1 VLVTLVIA
9 LAIRRVHEA
18 CLALL
23 PLGLGLLWTVGLMY
37 VFSLKFTLG
46 NIFGLPLIL
55 GSACE
60 YGMAVV
66 VRFMEDRSQH
76 GPLVARSTVMGV
88 LVAGLSTVSGF
99 GSLMVAKHRGMFGLG
114 LLLTLGTIASLAAA
128 LVVLPV
134 LLRIVQQRR
143 DARCPVGPKTLV

>member
-1 VLVTLVIA
+1 
-9 LAIRRVHEA
+9 
-18 CLALL
+18 
-23 PLGLGLLWTVGLMY
+23 
-37 VFSLKFTLG
+37 
-46 NIFGLPLIL
+46 
-55 GSACE
+55 
-60 YGMAVV
+60 
-66 VRFMEDRSQH
+66 MEDRSDQA
-76 GPLVARSTVMGV
+76 PLVARSTVMGV

-143 DARCPVGPKTLV
+143 DARCPIGPKTFV